1 MVSSVIQW
9 YPVVSNGNQWYWVI
23 INGNSTC
30 ITPIQASKLLFD
42 YKGVGIIVYGCNVS
56 SSESNY
62 VNQTLLLVLLEC
74 IDIKFLNFLDY
85 AILIG

>member
-1 MVSSVIQW
+1 M
-9 YPVVSNGNQWYWVI
+9 I

-42 YKGVGIIVYGCNVS
+42 YKDVGIIVYGRNAS

-74 IDIKFLNFLDY
+74 IDIKFLNLLDY
-85 AILIG
+85 AVLIE

>member
-1 MVSSVIQW
+1 M
-9 YPVVSNGNQWYWVI
+9 I

-42 YKGVGIIVYGCNVS
+42 YKDVGIIVYGRNVS

-74 IDIKFLNFLDY
+74 IDIKFLNLLDY

>member
-1 MVSSVIQW
+1 M
-9 YPVVSNGNQWYWVI
+9 I

-42 YKGVGIIVYGCNVS
+42 YKDVGIIVYGCNVS

-74 IDIKFLNFLDY
+74 IDIKLLIFLDY
-85 AILIG
+85 AILIGWKLEKMGTFVPFCSSCLV

>member
-42 YKGVGIIVYGCNVS
+42 YKDVGIIVYGCNVS

-74 IDIKFLNFLDY
+74 IDIKFLNLLDY

>member
-1 MVSSVIQW
+1 M
-9 YPVVSNGNQWYWVI
+9 I

-42 YKGVGIIVYGCNVS
+42 YKDVGIIVYGRNVS

-74 IDIKFLNFLDY
+74 IDIKFLNLLDY
-85 AILIG
+85 AVLIE